1 MAEMAS
7 ALPYFRTHSRST
19 RATVRVYNADV
30 RSGHPGRLV
39 GCRTLPSMP
48 STVSS
53 LIDSAER
60 GEVTAAE
67 ALFTTLYTDLRRLAR
82 YELSRRGG
90 GITLTATALLHEAY
104 LDISKRD
111 GAMFVDRGRFMAYAS
126 RVMRGLII
134 DYARNRRAQKRGG
147 RFEMTTL
154 ETDIGATVDDREK
167 RIAADIDAA
176 QQARV
181 AADETEAAWRA
192 RMDAARAEA
201 AKLSNEAKQASAR
214 ETEAKVKK
222 AADKLNL
229 KLEAS
234 EESIRTALAAARSEI
249 QGMAAEV
256 TQDLVNRLTGIKVD
270 SKDAAAAVKAEMNG

>member
-1 MAEMAS
+1 MPQLAQLSEV
-7 ALPYFRTHSRST
+7 ALSQFLWL
-19 RATVRVYNADV
+19 ALGLGFIFFVI
-30 RSGHPGRLV
+30 GRGMV
-39 GCRTLPSMP
+39 PK
-48 STVSS
+48 
-53 LIDSAER
+53 I
-60 GEVTAAE
+60 
-67 ALFTTLYTDLRRLAR
+67 
-82 YELSRRGG
+82 
-90 GITLTATALLHEAY
+90 
-104 LDISKRD
+104 
-111 GAMFVDRGRFMAYAS
+111 
-126 RVMRGLII
+126 
-134 DYARNRRAQKRGG
+134 Q
-147 RFEMTTL
+147 
-154 ETDIGATVDDREK
+154 ATVDDREK

-234 EESIRTALAAARSEI
+234 EERIRTALAAARSELE
-249 QGMAAEV
+249 GMAAEV
-256 TQDLVNRLTGIKVD
+256 TQDLVTRLTGIKVD